1 MNSHSIASLLRE
13 RGAWLKGE
21 PADAAL
27 AQSRATLLKQ
37 IAASYAD
44 FEKLRDGLLR
54 QTVVNATV
62 REEQAHAMLRELHTL
77 NLVRERAGGYVVA
90 DSPALRFLSGGWLE
104 ELAWLAAMEAGAHE
118 AVFGQVLG
126 WKVED
131 FHGEN
136 EIDLI
141 ARHHGK
147 LSFVSCKAF
156 RSELDM
162 HDKKQRNRLME
173 AIHEA
178 DNLVDHFGRDGEKVA
193 VMVTTD
199 LIDEDKGSVRYNALM
214 GKAHILK
221 VKLISL
227 EHMQWP
233 NLVAAMASLWAA

>member
-1 MNSHSIASLLRE
+1 MNSHTIASLLGE

-21 PADAAL
+21 PADSKL
-27 AQSRATLLKQ
+27 AQSRATLLRA
-37 IAASYAD
+37 IASSYSD

-54 QTVVNATV
+54 QAVVQAAI
-62 REEQAHAMLRELHTL
+62 REEKAYALLQELSAQS
-77 NLVRERAGGYVVA
+77 LVRERAGGYVVSDA
-90 DSPALRFLSGGWLE
+90 PALRFLSGGWLE
-104 ELAWLAAMEAGAHE
+104 ELAWLAAIEGGAHE

-126 WKVED
+126 WRVEG

-178 DNLVDHFGRDGEKVA
+178 DNLVDHFGRNDEKVA
-193 VMVTTD
+193 VLVTTD
-199 LIDEDKGSVRYNALM
+199 LIDEVKGSARYSALM
-214 GKAHILK
+214 GKATILK

-227 EHMQWP
+227 EHLEW
-233 NLVAAMASLWAA
+233 NTLVSTMSSLWEV